1 MVDNFLMELSLN
13 WKMLILDDDFEY
25 VITILVGNKGLFNEE
40 SDIFKL
46 RLQSFADESEKIDP
60 VLHKQFQM
68 DFIIMGWEK
77 KKSLPRK
84 ADPAEEDC
92 SRSFKKPL

>member
-1 MVDNFLMELSLN
+1 
-13 WKMLILDDDFEY
+13 MLILDDDFEY

-60 VLHKQFQM
+60 VLHKQCQM

-77 KKSLPRK
+77 RK
-84 ADPAEEDC
+84 VC
-92 SRSFKKPL
+92 RVKLIQQRRIVFSRSFKKPL

>member
-13 WKMLILDDDFEY
+13 WKMLILDDDFDFLIKY
-25 VITILVGNKGLFNEE
+25 VISAESIITNESISVGNKGLFNEE

-60 VLHKQFQM
+60 VLHLHKQFQM
-68 DFIIMGWEK
+68 DFIIIG
-77 KKSLPRK
+77 
-84 ADPAEEDC
+84 
-92 SRSFKKPL
+92 

>member
-1 MVDNFLMELSLN
+1 
-13 WKMLILDDDFEY
+13 MLILDDDLDFLIKY
-25 VITILVGNKGLFNEE
+25 VITAEKLYESISVGIKGLLNVEN
-40 SDIFKL
+40 DIFKL

-68 DFIIMGWEK
+68 DFIIIRLGK
-77 KKSLPRK
+77 NKSLPRK

-92 SRSFKKPL
+92 SRSFKKSL

>member
-13 WKMLILDDDFEY
+13 WKMLILDDDFDFLIKY
-25 VITILVGNKGLFNEE
+25 VISAESIITNESISVGNKGLFIEE

-68 DFIIMGWEK
+68 DFIIMG
-77 KKSLPRK
+77 
-84 ADPAEEDC
+84 
-92 SRSFKKPL
+92 

>member
-60 VLHKQFQM
+60 VLHKQYQM

-77 KKSLPRK
+77 KKSLSGEKIFYSKTAQK
-84 ADPAEEDC
+84 AA
-92 SRSFKKPL
+92 

>member
-1 MVDNFLMELSLN
+1 
-13 WKMLILDDDFEY
+13 MLILDDDFEY

-46 RLQSFADESEKIDP
+46 RLQSFAEESEKIDP
-60 VLHKQFQM
+60 VLHKQYQM

-77 KKSLPRK
+77 RKVCRVKLIQQRRIVKTIQNKRVPAVIATHFLAHSL
-84 ADPAEEDC
+84 
-92 SRSFKKPL
+92 

>member
-1 MVDNFLMELSLN
+1 
-13 WKMLILDDDFEY
+13 MLILDDDFEY

-46 RLQSFADESEKIDP
+46 RLQSFVDESEKIDP

-77 KKSLPRK
+77 RK
-84 ADPAEEDC
+84 VC
-92 SRSFKKPL
+92 SVKLIQQRRIVNSRSFKKPL

>member
-1 MVDNFLMELSLN
+1 
-13 WKMLILDDDFEY
+13 MLILDDDFEY

-60 VLHKQFQM
+60 VLHKQSQM
-68 DFIIMGWEK
+68 DFIIMRWEK
-77 KKSLPRK
+77 RNVCRVLIGSAKCVSYRI
-84 ADPAEEDC
+84 
-92 SRSFKKPL
+92 